1 MRPLLVKVCLQKG
14 WTDSSMLRVGSVR
27 TKRALI
33 DSYMSISLEDTFY
46 GVVTS
51 AIVVGASPL
60 ALTLFNIV
68 SIAAVVVLLCD

>member
-1 MRPLLVKVCLQKG
+1 MVKVCLRKG
-14 WTDSSMLRVGSVR
+14 WTDSSMLRVGNVR

-33 DSYMSISLEDTFY
+33 DSYMSLSLKDAFY

-60 ALTLFNIV
+60 AFTLFNIV

>member
-1 MRPLLVKVCLQKG
+1 
-14 WTDSSMLRVGSVR
+14 
-27 TKRALI
+27 
-33 DSYMSISLEDTFY
+33 MSLSLKDAFY

-60 ALTLFNIV
+60 AFTLFNIV

>member
-1 MRPLLVKVCLQKG
+1 
-14 WTDSSMLRVGSVR
+14 
-27 TKRALI
+27 
-33 DSYMSISLEDTFY
+33 MSISLEDAFY